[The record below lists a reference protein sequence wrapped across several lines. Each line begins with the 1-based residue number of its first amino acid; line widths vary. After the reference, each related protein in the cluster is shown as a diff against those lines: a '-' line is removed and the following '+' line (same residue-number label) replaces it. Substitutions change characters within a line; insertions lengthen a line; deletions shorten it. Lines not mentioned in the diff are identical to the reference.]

1 METVRA
7 VAAVG
12 SRARLAGSIC
22 SAPAWAAAL
31 LVIALPVVA
40 ADVALPLPNVDIP
53 PIKEKTGSFDI
64 IDIDQAAH
72 LMYVGDRISQGVDIF
87 DVSTPSARYLQTVP
101 TGPAN
106 GVSIAKNV
114 KKVFA
119 GTNDGSVAII
129 DIDPASPMR
138 NTVIAK
144 LNTGGRKRADEMDYD
159 PREKKLYAA
168 NSDDGIVSVVDA
180 VHNTIIKQFTDMGEG
195 LEQPR
200 YNPGGGAGDRRRLA
214 RPLDRQHPDGGG
226 EPRPGLRRDQPRD
239 LYARPAAEQRRAD
252 GVLAARD
259 PEVGLRAAGV
269 WIGSNLSG
277 RDANAVHKVH
287 APGWLLRADPARR
300 HGAGADRG
308 ACRRGLGGRRAG
320 DGDGCRRRGAGPRGE
335 VERNPGTH
343 RPAVRRQFPD
353 PAPRPGLRQAGG
365 RKGQGLRLL
374 LGRARPLARR
384 ARSRRGGA
392 RLLAGGIAA

>member
-31 LVIALPVVA
+31 LVIALPVIA

-119 GTNDGSVAII
+119 GTNDSSVAII
-129 DIDPASPMR
+129 DIDPASPTR

-200 YNPGGGAGDRRRLA
+200 YNPGDGMMYMTSSDQNAVFQFDPRKDVLIKKYDVGIACRPNGLAINPATNQALLGCSNRDPAMTVLWDLRGHGMITTFSQAGAGDMA
-214 RPLDRQHPDGGG
+214 FYYPK
-226 EPRPGLRRDQPRD
+226 ED
-239 LYARPAAEQRRAD
+239 LYFFAASNFPPGA
-252 GVLAARD
+252 VLAIFGGSPVRWIANI
-259 PEVGLRAAGV
+259 PTAVGSHALGFDETNHVIYTLDQRPNSAG
-269 WIGSNLSG
+269 LM
-277 RDANAVHKVH
+277 AF
-287 APGWLLRADPARR
+287 WLPAI
-300 HGAGADRG
+300 
-308 ACRRGLGGRRAG
+308 
-320 DGDGCRRRGAGPRGE
+320 P
-335 VERNPGTH
+335 
-343 RPAVRRQFPD
+343 
-353 PAPRPGLRQAGG
+353 
-365 RKGQGLRLL
+365 K
-374 LGRARPLARR
+374 
-384 ARSRRGGA
+384 
-392 RLLAGGIAA
+392 